1 MTNEERIKLLDA
13 GYTKEEIESGEQNA
27 EQNAEQSAEQNA
39 EQNAE
44 NQTHEGA
51 LNGAADI
58 KALSDAVAELTKTV
72 KAMQDSNV
80 KNADSGKPD
89 VKSVVNETIKNFIS
103 DM

>member
-13 GYTKEEIESGEQNA
+13 GYTKEEIESGEQS
-27 EQNAEQSAEQNA
+27 AEQSAEQSV
-39 EQNAE
+39 EQNTEQGAD
-44 NQTHEGA
+44 NQTHESA
-51 LNGAADI
+51 LNGIADV

-80 KNADSGKPD
+80 KNADSGKPNA
-89 VKSVVNETIKNFIS
+89 KSVIDDTIKNFIS